1 MTDWNAN
8 VSRIYLFKF
17 LVGMHFFAGVL
28 IPFFTDWGGIS
39 FAQVMLLQSWFVL
52 CMSVLEAPTGA
63 VADRFGRK
71 VSMLCGA
78 ASLIVAVLVYISK
91 PDFKVFLLAETFWA
105 LSGAFI
111 SGADDALLYDSLKA
125 AGQEHR
131 SKTALS
137 RLASCEL
144 TAILFGAPL
153 GSLIAQ
159 HWGLKA
165 PLMCM
170 TLPFTAAF
178 FVGLTLKEPPD
189 GTQTRTGYWKTLSEG
204 LSYATRHRVLRILAF
219 DGITIFCFCFMLIWL
234 FQPFLKTLG
243 TPIAWFGVVVALCTG
258 SQVIILSSVEKLER
272 LCGGARRYLGWSA
285 VLPGLSFL
293 GLTLA
298 GHPAAAIP
306 LIVMTVA
313 FGLSR
318 WTIISNYM
326 HKHIDS
332 TRRATVISSISMA
345 RQIFSAV
352 LYPLVGALEE
362 WSLRGTFIVLGC
374 AVLASAWLSQV
385 EESHLLQ
392 T

>member
-8 VSRIYLFKF
+8 VRRIYAFKF
-17 LVGMHFFAGVL
+17 FTGMHFFAGVL
-28 IPFFTDWGGIS
+28 IPFFTDWGGIT

-78 ASLIVAVLVYISK
+78 TSLIAAVLVYISK
-91 PDFKVFLLAETFWA
+91 PDFTVFLIGETLWA
-105 LSGAFI
+105 MSGAFV

-125 AGQEHR
+125 AGQEHH
-131 SKTALS
+131 SKAALS

-159 HWGLKA
+159 NWGLRA
-165 PLMCM
+165 PMMCM

-178 FVGLTLKEPPD
+178 LVGLTLKEPPA
-189 GTQTRTGYWKTLSEG
+189 GNSERSSYWKTLSEG
-204 LSYATRHRVLRILAF
+204 LSYAARHRILRILAF
-219 DGITIFCFCFMLIWL
+219 DGITVFCLCFMLIWL

-243 TPIAWFGVVVALCTG
+243 TPLAWFGVVIALCTG
-258 SQVIILSSVEKLER
+258 AQVLLLNSIESLEQLS
-272 LCGGARRYLGWSA
+272 GGARRYLGISA
-285 VLPGLSFL
+285 VLPGSAFL
-293 GLTLA
+293 GLTMV
-298 GHPAAAIP
+298 GHPAAAVP
-306 LIVMTVA
+306 LIVLALA

-318 WTIISNYM
+318 WTILTNYM

-332 TRRATVISSISMA
+332 ARRATVISSISMA

-352 LYPLVGALEE
+352 LYPVVGALEA
-362 WSLRGTFIVLGC
+362 WSLRGTFAVLGAAILAC
-374 AVLASAWLSQV
+374 AWFSQV

-392 T
+392 N